1 MTEKHSSPN
10 RRHLCCVT
18 STASVPFTTHPPC
31 NYLWCEIHPVSAC
44 SNTPGDIFSDF
55 PELCWEV
62 SVRQVKR
69 KSDWLSPKPLPQS
82 MLGHSQTYNLPRRYM
97 HTSSEEVSWSLKE
110 MATEGGGSSRWGKE
124 NNSLGLSR
132 VPVLQVILVHLFQ
145 KQTWKWATTVRTFRW
160 SLTWR

>member
-31 NYLWCEIHPVSAC
+31 NYLHVKYILFLLAQTLQV
-44 SNTPGDIFSDF
+44 TFSHF

-82 MLGHSQTYNLPRRYM
+82 MLGHSQTYNLPQRYM

-110 MATEGGGSSRWGKE
+110 MATEGGGVAPGEAKKITPWGSHMCLFSR
-124 NNSLGLSR
+124 
-132 VPVLQVILVHLFQ
+132 
-145 KQTWKWATTVRTFRW
+145 
-160 SLTWR
+160 

>member
-1 MTEKHSSPN
+1 MTEKHSSAN

-18 STASVPFTTHPPC
+18 STASVPFTTHHRVITFDVK
-31 NYLWCEIHPVSAC
+31 YILFLLAQTLQV
-44 SNTPGDIFSDF
+44 IFSDF

-82 MLGHSQTYNLPRRYM
+82 VLGHSQTYNLPRRYM
-97 HTSSEEVSWSLKE
+97 HTSSEEVSWSLRE

-145 KQTWKWATTVRTFRW
+145 KQTWKWATTVGTFRW